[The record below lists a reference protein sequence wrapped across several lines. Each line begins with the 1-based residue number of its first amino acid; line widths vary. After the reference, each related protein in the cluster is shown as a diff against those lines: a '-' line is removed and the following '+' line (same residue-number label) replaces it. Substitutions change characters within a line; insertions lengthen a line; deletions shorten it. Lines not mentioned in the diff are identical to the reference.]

1 MLNETRVNLKHLLED
16 IRDSYTSPLEEVII
30 TELIANALDSKAL
43 KIKFT
48 VNPEQKFIRIV
59 DDGLGM
65 KRKQLKEYHN
75 VAASAKTKGTGIG
88 FAGIGAK
95 LSLLIAERVITES
108 KGSQKS
114 RCATEWRMTS
124 NYRAPWKFV
133 PFPENIKTSRGT
145 AVSIYFPDDQSHI
158 LQDGFVA
165 HSVIKHFYPLLDKK
179 IYREILRYF
188 YKKEVTFC
196 VNENELKIPLGDS
209 QNKNWFNI
217 RLGRSRHT
225 VGIGYL
231 VKNETGLDKINWLE
245 KLFVKNET
253 NSSLP
258 PGLWI
263 STFGKVIKGGWEWL
277 GVMPK
282 NADQLSGIVE
292 IPALSEI
299 LTTNKNGFLT
309 DAASL
314 QKYYKYRK
322 AIQEAVLPVF
332 QSLGE
337 NREQV
342 HQPPEKIIKP
352 VNQSIK
358 HILNNLL
365 GDFPELESLVGSRKK
380 TVPGQSLEKAKDK
393 NITIPEQQQGQEN
406 GTSNPK
412 GEIKSN
418 KNGVDILP
426 GFADLTKT
434 KMVKAAQSGL
444 KIVLDGVDNSPEMI
458 LGRIVENTLTVNT
471 KHPAWLKAK
480 KKGMEEY
487 HILLTVGVV
496 LSQFLENQKSPQ
508 EFLNRFLEV
517 WAESENI

>member
-16 IRDSYTSPLEEVII
+16 IRDSYTSPLEEVIV
-30 TELIANALDSKAL
+30 TELIANALDGKASKIEFA
-43 KIKFT
+43 ID
-48 VNPEQKFIRIV
+48 PEQKFIRVV
-59 DDGLGM
+59 DNGLGM

-75 VAASAKTKGTGIG
+75 IAASTKTKGTGIG

-95 LSLLIAERVITES
+95 LSLLLAERVVTES
-108 KGSQKS
+108 KGGQKS
-114 RCATEWRMTS
+114 RCATEWHMTG
-124 NYRAPWKFV
+124 NYRAPWKFT
-133 PFPENIKTSRGT
+133 PFPENVKTSRGT
-145 AVSIYFPDDQSHI
+145 AVSIYFPDNQSH
-158 LQDGFVA
+158 LLKDGFIA
-165 HSVIKHFYPLLDKK
+165 HSIIKHFYPLLDDK
-179 IYREILRYF
+179 IYEKVLRYF
-188 YKKEVTFC
+188 YKKEVKFYI
-196 VNENELKIPLGDS
+196 NDEELRIPLDDS
-209 QNKNWFNI
+209 QNKNWFNV
-217 RLGRSRHT
+217 RLGRSRHP

-253 NSSLP
+253 DTSLP

-277 GVMPK
+277 GVVPR
-282 NADQLSGIVE
+282 NADQLSGVVE

-332 QSLGE
+332 QYLGE
-337 NREQV
+337 NREQA
-342 HQPPEKIIKP
+342 HQPPEKIVKP

-358 HILNNLL
+358 NILNSLL

-380 TVPGQSLEKAKDK
+380 AVHGQSSEKEKDK
-393 NITIPEQQQGQEN
+393 DIAIPEQRQDQKDE
-406 GTSNPK
+406 TTDLK
-412 GEIKSN
+412 KEVTSN
-418 KNGVDILP
+418 KNEPDLP
-426 GFADLTKT
+426 LGLKNLAKT
-434 KMVKAAQSGL
+434 KMVRAAQSGL
-444 KIVLDGVDNSPEMI
+444 KIVLDEVENSPEMT
-458 LGRIVENTLTVNT
+458 LGRIVEDVLTVNT

-487 HILLTVGVV
+487 HILLTVGIV
-496 LSQFLENQKSPQ
+496 LSTFLESQKSPQ
-508 EFLNRFLEV
+508 EFLNRFLEI
-517 WAESENI
+517 WAKNENT